1 MTGRDRLP
9 EYCEAALPVPLDR
22 TFTYSVPGGLAGR
35 VTPGCRVRVPLA
47 TRTVTGVVLRTHSEA
62 PEHSVRPIGKLLDSE
77 PALSADLI
85 DLGWW
90 ISRYYCTPVG
100 DVFRAMLPLA
110 GETRQSRVVALTDAG
125 SRVLDEALVMEPTE
139 RAVLTSL
146 RRKPLN
152 LRYLAGKHEHG
163 GDAIKRLH
171 KRGLIEIKD
180 VAAERDPTMARGA
193 ALRVELASIGSAPK
207 ESQAG
212 ERWLLEYLRQHP
224 GSHDL
229 RALAVQRSDVVAVA
243 RRLAKAGAVRI
254 EVVGDRPGNS
264 VSTDRRELSEDQ
276 HRALES
282 IQEGLAAK
290 RFQTFLLH
298 GVTGSGKTE
307 VYLRATEEALALGRS
322 VLLLMPEIA
331 LTPASAEQFFGWFG
345 DRVAVLHSGLASRQR
360 SDQWRRVRDGK
371 ARVVLGTRS
380 AVFAPL
386 SDLGLVIVDEEHDS
400 SYKQAEAPRYNGR
413 DVAIVRGR
421 SSGAV
426 VLVGSATPGLET
438 CFNARNGKYAQ
449 LTMPRRIME
458 RPLPAVRIV
467 DMRREFTET
476 GRNLLFSRE
485 LSTAVRGCL
494 ARGEQAMILLNRR
507 GYSTFVLCRS
517 CGHRIECGNCSVT
530 LTYHRRDK
538 CLLCHFCEHSEPVP
552 ERCPECGR
560 KYLHFHGSGSE
571 RVEAELRE
579 NFPEAR
585 IARLDRDTVQ
595 TRNSYETILGAF
607 RDGERN
613 LLVGTQMIAKGHD
626 IPNVTLVCVVDADVG
641 LGLPDFRAAERTFQ
655 LLTQV
660 AGRAGRGEKPG
671 QVLVQTM
678 NPQHYAI
685 ELAGKQDYEAFYER
699 ETRFRKA
706 MWYPPYTSIATIL
719 VRSPDLS
726 EAVAMGGALG
736 KHLMPAP
743 EGLRVVGPAS
753 APKAKLRTEYRFQF
767 LVRSVNRKSLAEL
780 LAKARR
786 FAELQ
791 KWPATALIID
801 VDPVDFL

>member
-1 MTGRDRLP
+1 MSKF
-9 EYCEAALPVPLDR
+9 CEAALPVPLDR
-22 TFTYSVPGGLAGR
+22 TFTYSVPRGLVGR
-35 VTPGCRVRVPLA
+35 VMPGCRVRVPLA
-47 TRTVTGVVLRTHSEA
+47 ARTVTGVVLRTHEQA
-62 PEHSVRPIGKLLDSE
+62 PKRTVRPISKLLDSE

-85 DLGWW
+85 DLGRW

-100 DVFRAMLPLA
+100 EVFRAMLPLA
-110 GETRQSRVVALTDAG
+110 GETRQTRDVALTDAG
-125 SRVLDEALVMEPTE
+125 SRVLDEALVIETTE
-139 RAVLTSL
+139 RAILTAL
-146 RRKPLN
+146 RRKALTFP
-152 LRYLAGKHEHG
+152 YLAGKYEHG

-171 KRGLIEIKD
+171 KRGLVEFRER
-180 VAAERDPTMARGA
+180 VEERDPTMARGA
-193 ALRVELASIGSAPK
+193 ALRVELTSIDSLP
-207 ESQAG
+207 EQSRAG
-212 ERWLLEYLRQHP
+212 DRWLLGYLRQHP

-229 RALAVQRSDVVAVA
+229 RALAVQRSDAVAVA
-243 RRLAKAGAVRI
+243 RRLAGAGAVRI
-254 EVVGDRPGNS
+254 EVVEERPADAMSRDRH
-264 VSTDRRELSEDQ
+264 ELSEDQ
-276 HRALES
+276 RSALGS
-282 IQEGLAAK
+282 IREALAAG

-322 VLLLMPEIA
+322 VLVLMPEIA

-345 DRVAVLHSGLASRQR
+345 DRVAVLHSGLGSRQR

-386 SDLGLVIVDEEHDS
+386 SKLGLVIVDEEHDS
-400 SYKQAEAPRYNGR
+400 SYKQAESPRYNGR

-426 VLVGSATPGLET
+426 VLIGSATPGLET

-467 DMRREFTET
+467 DMRLEFSET

-485 LSTAVRGCL
+485 LSTAVRECL

-507 GYSTFVLCRS
+507 GFSTFVLCRS
-517 CGHRIECGNCSVT
+517 CGHRIECPNCSVT

-538 CLLCHFCEHSEPVP
+538 HLLCHFCDHSESLPA
-552 ERCPECGR
+552 RCPACGR

-571 RVEAELRE
+571 KVEAELGK
-579 NFPEAR
+579 NFPKAR

-641 LGLPDFRAAERTFQ
+641 LGVPDFRAAERTFQ

-660 AGRAGRGEKPG
+660 AGRAGRGEKSG
-671 QVLVQTM
+671 QVLIQTM

-685 ELAGKQDYEAFYER
+685 ELAGKQDYDAFYER
-699 ETRFRKA
+699 ETKFRKA
-706 MWYPPYTSIATIL
+706 MWYPPYSSVATIL
-719 VRSPDLS
+719 VRSPELS
-726 EAVAMGGALG
+726 EAATMSGALG
-736 KHLMPAP
+736 RDLMPPP

-786 FAELQ
+786 FAERR

>member
-1 MTGRDRLP
+1 MSKF
-9 EYCEAALPVPLDR
+9 CEAALPVPLDR
-22 TFTYSVPGGLAGR
+22 TFTYSVPRGLVGR
-35 VTPGCRVRVPLA
+35 VMPGCRVRVPLA
-47 TRTVTGVVLRTHSEA
+47 ARTVTGVVLRTHEQA
-62 PEHSVRPIGKLLDSE
+62 PKRTVRPISKLLDSE
-77 PALSADLI
+77 PALSAELI
-85 DLGWW
+85 DLGRW

-100 DVFRAMLPLA
+100 EVFRAMLPLA
-110 GETRQSRVVALTDAG
+110 GETRQTRDVALTDAG
-125 SRVLDEALVMEPTE
+125 SRVLDEALVIETTE
-139 RAVLTSL
+139 RAILTAL
-146 RRKPLN
+146 RRKALTFP
-152 LRYLAGKHEHG
+152 YLAGKYEHG

-171 KRGLIEIKD
+171 KRGLVEFRER
-180 VAAERDPTMARGA
+180 VEERDPTMARGA
-193 ALRVELASIGSAPK
+193 ALRVELTSIDSVP
-207 ESQAG
+207 EQSRAG
-212 ERWLLEYLRQHP
+212 DRWLLGYLRQHP

-229 RALAVQRSDVVAVA
+229 RALAVQRSDAVAVA
-243 RRLAKAGAVRI
+243 RRLAGAGAVRI
-254 EVVGDRPGNS
+254 EVVEERPADAMSRDRH
-264 VSTDRRELSEDQ
+264 ELSEDQ
-276 HRALES
+276 RSALGS
-282 IQEGLAAK
+282 IREALAAG

-322 VLLLMPEIA
+322 VLVLMPEIA

-345 DRVAVLHSGLASRQR
+345 DRVAVLHSGLGSRQR

-386 SDLGLVIVDEEHDS
+386 SKLGLVIVDEEHDS
-400 SYKQAEAPRYNGR
+400 SYKQAESPRYNGR

-426 VLVGSATPGLET
+426 VLIGSATPGLET

-467 DMRREFTET
+467 DMRLEFSET

-485 LSTAVRGCL
+485 LSTAVRECL

-507 GYSTFVLCRS
+507 GFSTFVLCRS
-517 CGHRIECGNCSVT
+517 CGHRIECPNCSVT

-538 CLLCHFCEHSEPVP
+538 HLLCHFCDHSESLPA
-552 ERCPECGR
+552 RCPACGR

-571 RVEAELRE
+571 KVEAELGK
-579 NFPEAR
+579 NFPKAR

-641 LGLPDFRAAERTFQ
+641 LGVPDFRAAERTFQ

-660 AGRAGRGEKPG
+660 AGRAGRGEKSG
-671 QVLVQTM
+671 QVLIQTM

-685 ELAGKQDYEAFYER
+685 ELAGKQDYDAFYER
-699 ETRFRKA
+699 ETKFRKA
-706 MWYPPYTSIATIL
+706 MWYPPYSSVATIL
-719 VRSPDLS
+719 VRSPELS
-726 EAVAMGGALG
+726 EAATMSGALG
-736 KHLMPAP
+736 RDLMPPP

-786 FAELQ
+786 FAERR

>member
-1 MTGRDRLP
+1 MSKF
-9 EYCEAALPVPLDR
+9 CEAALPVPLDR
-22 TFTYSVPGGLAGR
+22 TFTYSVPRGLVGR
-35 VTPGCRVRVPLA
+35 VMPGCRVRVPLA
-47 TRTVTGVVLRTHSEA
+47 ARTVTGVVLRTHEQA
-62 PEHSVRPIGKLLDSE
+62 PKRTVRPISKLLDGE

-85 DLGWW
+85 DLGRW

-100 DVFRAMLPLA
+100 EVFRAMLPLA
-110 GETRQSRVVALTDAG
+110 GETRQTRDVALTDAG
-125 SRVLDEALVMEPTE
+125 SRVLDEALVIETTE
-139 RAVLTSL
+139 RAILTAL
-146 RRKPLN
+146 RRKVLTFP
-152 LRYLAGKHEHG
+152 YLAGKYEHG

-171 KRGLIEIKD
+171 KRGLVEFRER
-180 VAAERDPTMARGA
+180 VEERDPTMARGA
-193 ALRVELASIGSAPK
+193 ALRVELTSIDSVP
-207 ESQAG
+207 EQSRAG
-212 ERWLLEYLRQHP
+212 DRWLLGYLRQHP

-229 RALAVQRSDVVAVA
+229 RALAIQRSDAVAVA
-243 RRLAKAGAVRI
+243 RRLAGAGAVRI
-254 EVVGDRPGNS
+254 EVVEERPADAMSRDRH
-264 VSTDRRELSEDQ
+264 ELSEDQ
-276 HRALES
+276 RSALGS
-282 IQEGLAAK
+282 IREALAAG

-322 VLLLMPEIA
+322 VLVLMPEIA

-345 DRVAVLHSGLASRQR
+345 DRVAVLHSGLGSRQR

-386 SDLGLVIVDEEHDS
+386 SKLGLVIVDEEHDS
-400 SYKQAEAPRYNGR
+400 SYKQAESPRYNGR

-426 VLVGSATPGLET
+426 VLIGSATPGLET

-467 DMRREFTET
+467 DMRLEFSET

-485 LSTAVRGCL
+485 LSTAVRECL

-507 GYSTFVLCRS
+507 GFSTFVLCRS
-517 CGHRIECGNCSVT
+517 CGHRIECPNCSVT

-538 CLLCHFCEHSEPVP
+538 HLLCHFCDHSESLPA
-552 ERCPECGR
+552 RCPACGR

-571 RVEAELRE
+571 KVEAELGK
-579 NFPEAR
+579 NFPKAR

-641 LGLPDFRAAERTFQ
+641 LGVPDFRAAERTFQ

-660 AGRAGRGEKPG
+660 AGRAGRGEKSG
-671 QVLVQTM
+671 QVLIQTM

-685 ELAGKQDYEAFYER
+685 ELAGKQDYDAFYER
-699 ETRFRKA
+699 ETKFRKA
-706 MWYPPYTSIATIL
+706 MWYPPYSSVATIL
-719 VRSPDLS
+719 VRSPELS
-726 EAVAMGGALG
+726 EAATMSGALG
-736 KHLMPAP
+736 RDLMPPP

-786 FAELQ
+786 FAERR

>member
-1 MTGRDRLP
+1 M
-9 EYCEAALPVPLDR
+9 
-22 TFTYSVPGGLAGR
+22 
-35 VTPGCRVRVPLA
+35 PGCRVRVPLA
-47 TRTVTGVVLRTHSEA
+47 ARTVTGVVLRTHEQA
-62 PEHSVRPIGKLLDSE
+62 PKRPVRPISKLLDSE

-85 DLGWW
+85 DLGRW

-100 DVFRAMLPLA
+100 EVFRAMLPLA
-110 GETRQSRVVALTDAG
+110 GETRQTRDVALTDAG
-125 SRVLDEALVMEPTE
+125 SRVLDEALVIETTE
-139 RAVLTSL
+139 RAILTAL
-146 RRKPLN
+146 RRKVLTFP
-152 LRYLAGKHEHG
+152 YLAGKYEHG

-171 KRGLIEIKD
+171 KRGLVEFRER
-180 VAAERDPTMARGA
+180 VEERDPTMARGA
-193 ALRVELASIGSAPK
+193 ALRVELTSIDSVP
-207 ESQAG
+207 EQSRAG
-212 ERWLLEYLRQHP
+212 DRWLLGYLRQHP

-229 RALAVQRSDVVAVA
+229 RALAVQRSDAVAVA
-243 RRLAKAGAVRI
+243 RRLAGAGAVRI
-254 EVVGDRPGNS
+254 EVVEERPADAMSRDRH
-264 VSTDRRELSEDQ
+264 ELSEDQ
-276 HRALES
+276 RSALGS
-282 IQEGLAAK
+282 IREALAAG

-322 VLLLMPEIA
+322 VLVLMPEIA

-345 DRVAVLHSGLASRQR
+345 DRVAVLHSGLGSRQR

-386 SDLGLVIVDEEHDS
+386 SKLGLVIVDEEHDS
-400 SYKQAEAPRYNGR
+400 SYKQAESPRYNGR

-426 VLVGSATPGLET
+426 VLIGSATPGLET

-467 DMRREFTET
+467 DMRLEFSET

-485 LSTAVRGCL
+485 LSTAVRECL

-507 GYSTFVLCRS
+507 GFSTFVLCRS
-517 CGHRIECGNCSVT
+517 CGHRIECPNCSVT

-538 CLLCHFCEHSEPVP
+538 HLLCHFCDHSESLPA
-552 ERCPECGR
+552 RCPACGR

-571 RVEAELRE
+571 KVEAELGK
-579 NFPEAR
+579 NFPKAR

-641 LGLPDFRAAERTFQ
+641 LGVPDFRAAERTFQ

-660 AGRAGRGEKPG
+660 AGRAGRGEKSG
-671 QVLVQTM
+671 QVLIQTM

-685 ELAGKQDYEAFYER
+685 ELAGKQDYDAFYER
-699 ETRFRKA
+699 ETKFRKA
-706 MWYPPYTSIATIL
+706 MWYPPYSSVATIL
-719 VRSPDLS
+719 VRSPELS
-726 EAVAMGGALG
+726 EAATMSGALG
-736 KHLMPAP
+736 RDLMPPP

-786 FAELQ
+786 FAERR

>member
-1 MTGRDRLP
+1 M
-9 EYCEAALPVPLDR
+9 
-22 TFTYSVPGGLAGR
+22 
-35 VTPGCRVRVPLA
+35 PGCRVRVPLA
-47 TRTVTGVVLRTHSEA
+47 ARTVTGVVLRTHEQA
-62 PEHSVRPIGKLLDSE
+62 PKRTVRPISKLLDSE
-77 PALSADLI
+77 PALSAELI
-85 DLGWW
+85 DLGRW

-100 DVFRAMLPLA
+100 EVFRAMLPLA
-110 GETRQSRVVALTDAG
+110 GETRQTRDVALTDAG
-125 SRVLDEALVMEPTE
+125 SRVLDEALVIETTE
-139 RAVLTSL
+139 RAILTAL
-146 RRKPLN
+146 RRKALTFP
-152 LRYLAGKHEHG
+152 YLAGKYEHG

-171 KRGLIEIKD
+171 KRGLVEFRER
-180 VAAERDPTMARGA
+180 VEERDPTMARGA
-193 ALRVELASIGSAPK
+193 ALRVELTSIDSVP
-207 ESQAG
+207 EQSRAG
-212 ERWLLEYLRQHP
+212 DRWLLGYLRQHP

-229 RALAVQRSDVVAVA
+229 RALAVQRSDAVAVA
-243 RRLAKAGAVRI
+243 RRLAGAGAVRI
-254 EVVGDRPGNS
+254 EVVEERPADAMSRDRH
-264 VSTDRRELSEDQ
+264 ELSEDQ
-276 HRALES
+276 RSALGS
-282 IQEGLAAK
+282 IREALAAG

-322 VLLLMPEIA
+322 VLVLMPEIA

-345 DRVAVLHSGLASRQR
+345 DRVAVLHSGLGSRQR

-386 SDLGLVIVDEEHDS
+386 SKLGLVIVDEEHDS
-400 SYKQAEAPRYNGR
+400 SYKQAESPRYNGR

-426 VLVGSATPGLET
+426 VLIGSATPGLET

-467 DMRREFTET
+467 DMRLEFSET

-485 LSTAVRGCL
+485 LSTAVRECL

-507 GYSTFVLCRS
+507 GFSTFVLCRS
-517 CGHRIECGNCSVT
+517 CGHRIECPNCSVT

-538 CLLCHFCEHSEPVP
+538 HLLCHFCDHSESLPA
-552 ERCPECGR
+552 RCPACGR

-571 RVEAELRE
+571 KVEAELGK
-579 NFPEAR
+579 NFPKAR

-641 LGLPDFRAAERTFQ
+641 LGVPDFRAAERTFQ

-660 AGRAGRGEKPG
+660 AGRAGRGEKSG
-671 QVLVQTM
+671 QVLIQTM

-685 ELAGKQDYEAFYER
+685 ELAGKQDYDAFYER
-699 ETRFRKA
+699 ETKFRKA
-706 MWYPPYTSIATIL
+706 MWYPPYSSVATIL
-719 VRSPDLS
+719 VRSPELS
-726 EAVAMGGALG
+726 EAATMSGALG
-736 KHLMPAP
+736 RDLMPPP

-786 FAELQ
+786 FAERR

>member
-1 MTGRDRLP
+1 VTRRERLSK
-9 EYCEAALPVPLDR
+9 YCEAALPVPLDK
-22 TFTYSVPGGLAGR
+22 TFTYSVPGGLVGR
-35 VTPGCRVRVPLA
+35 VMPGCRVLVPLA
-47 TRTVTGVVLRTHSEA
+47 ARTVTGVVLRTHGKA
-62 PEHSVRPIGKLLDSE
+62 PEHSVRPIRKLLDSE
-77 PALSADLI
+77 PALSGDLL
-85 DLGWW
+85 DLGRW

-100 DVFRAMLPLA
+100 EVFRAMLPLA
-110 GETRQSRVVALTDAG
+110 GETRQTRVVALTDAG
-125 SRVLDEALVMEPTE
+125 SRVLDEALVIESTE
-139 RAVLTSL
+139 RAILTAL
-146 RRKPLN
+146 RRKPLTFP
-152 LRYLAGKHEHG
+152 YLAGKHEHG

-171 KRGLIEIKD
+171 KRGLVEIKER
-180 VAAERDPTMARGA
+180 VEERDPTMARGA
-193 ALRVELASIGSAPK
+193 ALRVELASMDSVP
-207 ESQAG
+207 EQSRAG
-212 ERWLLEYLRQHP
+212 DRWLLGYLRQHP

-229 RALAVQRSDVVAVA
+229 RALAVQRSDAVAVA
-243 RRLAKAGAVRI
+243 RRLAGAGAVRI
-254 EVVGDRPGNS
+254 EVVEERPADAVSRDRH
-264 VSTDRRELSEDQ
+264 ELSEDQ
-276 HRALES
+276 RAALGS
-282 IQEGLAAK
+282 IREGLGAG
-290 RFQTFLLH
+290 RFRTFLLH

-307 VYLRATEEALALGRS
+307 VYLRATEDALALDRS
-322 VLLLMPEIA
+322 VLVLMPEIA

-345 DRVAVLHSGLASRQR
+345 DRVAVLHSGLGSRQR

-386 SDLGLVIVDEEHDS
+386 SKLGLVIVDEEHDS

-426 VLVGSATPGLET
+426 VLIGSATPGLET
-438 CFNARNGKYAQ
+438 CFNARNGKYTQ

-467 DMRREFTET
+467 DMRREFSET
-476 GRNLLFSRE
+476 GRNHLFSRE
-485 LSTAVRGCL
+485 LSTAVRECL
-494 ARGEQAMILLNRR
+494 TRGEQAMILLNRR
-507 GYSTFVLCRS
+507 GFSTFVLCRS
-517 CGHRIECGNCSVT
+517 CGHRIECPNCSVT

-538 CLLCHFCEHSEPVP
+538 HLLCHFCDHSESLPA
-552 ERCPECGR
+552 RCPACGR

-571 RVEAELRE
+571 KVEAELRK

-641 LGLPDFRAAERTFQ
+641 LGIPDFRAAERTFQ

-671 QVLVQTM
+671 QVLIQTM

-685 ELAGKQDYEAFYER
+685 ELAGKQDYAAFYER
-699 ETRFRKA
+699 ETQFRKA
-706 MWYPPYTSIATIL
+706 MWYPPYSSIATIL

-726 EAVAMGGALG
+726 EAATMSGALG
-736 KHLMPAP
+736 KHLMPPP

-786 FAELQ
+786 FAERR

>member
-1 MTGRDRLP
+1 MSKF
-9 EYCEAALPVPLDR
+9 CEAALPVPLDR
-22 TFTYSVPGGLAGR
+22 TFTYSVPRGLVGR
-35 VTPGCRVRVPLA
+35 VMPGCRVRVPLA
-47 TRTVTGVVLRTHSEA
+47 ARTVTGVVLRTHEQA
-62 PEHSVRPIGKLLDSE
+62 PKRPVRPISKLLDSE

-85 DLGWW
+85 DLGRW

-100 DVFRAMLPLA
+100 EVFRAMLPLA
-110 GETRQSRVVALTDAG
+110 GETRQTRDVALTDAG
-125 SRVLDEALVMEPTE
+125 SRVLDEALVIETTE
-139 RAVLTSL
+139 RAILTAL
-146 RRKPLN
+146 RRKVLTFP
-152 LRYLAGKHEHG
+152 YLAGKYEHG

-171 KRGLIEIKD
+171 KRGLVEFRER
-180 VAAERDPTMARGA
+180 VEERDPTMARGA
-193 ALRVELASIGSAPK
+193 ALRVELTSIDSVP
-207 ESQAG
+207 EQSRAG
-212 ERWLLEYLRQHP
+212 DRWLLGYLRQHP

-229 RALAVQRSDVVAVA
+229 RALAVQRSDAVAVA
-243 RRLAKAGAVRI
+243 RRLAGAGAVRI
-254 EVVGDRPGNS
+254 EVVEERPADAMSRDRH
-264 VSTDRRELSEDQ
+264 ELSEDQ
-276 HRALES
+276 RSALGS
-282 IQEGLAAK
+282 IREALAAG

-322 VLLLMPEIA
+322 VLVLMPEIA

-345 DRVAVLHSGLASRQR
+345 DRVAVLHSGLGSRQR

-386 SDLGLVIVDEEHDS
+386 SKLGLVIVDEEHDS
-400 SYKQAEAPRYNGR
+400 SYKQAESPRYNGR

-426 VLVGSATPGLET
+426 VLIGSATPGLET

-467 DMRREFTET
+467 DMRLEFSET

-485 LSTAVRGCL
+485 LSTAVRECL

-507 GYSTFVLCRS
+507 GFSTFVLCRS
-517 CGHRIECGNCSVT
+517 CGHRIECPNCSVT

-538 CLLCHFCEHSEPVP
+538 HLLCHFCDHSESLPA
-552 ERCPECGR
+552 RCPACGR

-571 RVEAELRE
+571 KVEAELGK
-579 NFPEAR
+579 NFPKAR

-641 LGLPDFRAAERTFQ
+641 LGVPDFRAAERTFQ

-660 AGRAGRGEKPG
+660 AGRAGRGEKSG
-671 QVLVQTM
+671 QVLIQTM

-685 ELAGKQDYEAFYER
+685 ELAGKQDYDAFYER
-699 ETRFRKA
+699 ETKFRKA
-706 MWYPPYTSIATIL
+706 MWYPPYSSVATIL
-719 VRSPDLS
+719 VRSPELS
-726 EAVAMGGALG
+726 EAATMSGALG
-736 KHLMPAP
+736 RDLMPPP

-786 FAELQ
+786 FAERR